1 VHLLSDLLETEIF
14 PMRLD
19 SRTAIY
25 CHELLHKKYAPN
37 AFPGLEP
44 DAPDP
49 VVEAFMQLGFSHEEK
64 VLARL
69 QELILGFIQINQ
81 EQHSDQIERDT
92 VKAILNPDAT
102 MISGAYIR
110 DIAES
115 ELAKAFGREFKATE
129 RASRPDL
136 MVKLGNRPDG
146 RPIWAPVDI
155 KSHKA
160 IETNK
165 SNDIF
170 PSPISDI
177 APIFE
182 NKAEGRLDYNDLHQL
197 AHYTRHFQAIGIDS
211 DDLWVGIIG
220 RNIEQCA
227 WARLGDVVLGR
238 NEGSFLS
245 LYDQKY
251 AAARE
256 VIRLSKIE
264 NEDLSK
270 KSGVIPVNSSGKMGC
285 TVCKY
290 KLTCLDEMKNFDN
303 QNGHVTLLARVTPL
317 VVEKNFPELQSI
329 QDLLDAAPNNDA
341 TVTAQIRA
349 RVWRSEVPELL
360 DPSEPVDIPEADIE
374 IDIDLENSMEAL
386 RELEID
392 EPMGE
397 DRLYLY
403 GFGVH
408 DRTRDKDWQSAV
420 IDTYS
425 NYSNTE
431 DGEFEVMSKMWNRLQ
446 DEILKAEKVG
456 RSIKIFHY
464 SPHEFTWWKKFAD
477 RFIGR
482 EGVPSREE
490 LELFKINYLVDLYP
504 IAQKYAF
511 PSMSYS
517 IKDLAKLAQFSW
529 KVEMA
534 GGANSL
540 FKYKAAIDKS
550 LDQATRDE
558 TIEWLDSYNR
568 DDVRATFAVRNYLR
582 TLS

>member
-1 VHLLSDLLETEIF
+1 
-14 PMRLD
+14 MRFD

-69 QELILGFIQINQ
+69 QELIPGLIQINQ

-136 MVKLGNRPDG
+136 MVKIGDRPDA

-177 APIFE
+177 SPIFE

-256 VIRLSKIE
+256 VIRLSIIE

-290 KLTCLDEMKNFDN
+290 KLTCLEEMKNFDN

-317 VVEKNFPELQSI
+317 LAEKNFPELQSI

-349 RVWRSEVPELL
+349 RVWRSQVPEML

-403 GFGVH
+403 GFGIH
-408 DRTRDKDWQSAV
+408 DRTRDKDWQSAI

-446 DEILKAEKVG
+446 EEILKAEKVG

-477 RFIGR
+477 RFAGR
-482 EGVPSREE
+482 ENVPSLDE

-504 IAQKYAF
+504 LAQKYAF
-511 PSMSYS
+511 PLMSYS

-529 KVEMA
+529 EVEMA

-540 FKYKAAIDKS
+540 LKYKTAIDKS

-558 TIEWLDSYNR
+558 AIQWLDSYNR

-582 TLS
+582 GLS